1 VKRVAV
7 FWEYF
12 NIRERTT
19 LMTVETDDGP
29 VEVAVYPGYYTFND
43 MKEKLERMWGYIN
56 VPPPERQ
63 DLDRDVKTQGHNQK
77 KTVRDA
83 WIEKVW
89 LSACVSKR
97 CQH

>member
-1 VKRVAV
+1 MKRVAV

-19 LMTVETDDGP
+19 LMTVKTDDGP

-43 MKEKLERMWGYIN
+43 MKEKLGKSGVTLTYHHQNARTWI
-56 VPPPERQ
+56 
-63 DLDRDVKTQGHNQK
+63 DRDVKTQSHNQK

-89 LSACVSKR
+89 
-97 CQH
+97 